1 VSEKPW
7 NYGMARAGR
16 GRTMLQMPMHC
27 YRYPEWQKTI
37 RDGVAKRIGEFVSS
51 GGLRKHKGHADE
63 DGIQTSL
70 THLFANTDELL
81 MRALGAHAHL
91 YGQVAN
97 AEAGLDLGIVGQ
109 QILIGGPPNDYVI
122 FFATMNMEACKL
134 LLRVDAKKF
143 SVELSRIRRERLSA
157 TGFSGS
163 TPRSESLMDL
173 LCAVLPYT
181 TDTIGAATPVEI
193 VDRFV
198 KARLARFVVAPG
210 VDVGPTDHR
219 VGLLRH

>member
-1 VSEKPW
+1 
-7 NYGMARAGR
+7 MARAGR

-37 RDGVAKRIGEFVSS
+37 RDGVAKRIREFVSS
-51 GGLRKHKGHADE
+51 GGLRKHKGDADE

-109 QILIGGPPNDYVI
+109 QVIISGPPNDYVI
-122 FFATMNMEACKL
+122 FFATMKAEACKL
-134 LLRVDAKKF
+134 LLRVPSSFTCSLHWPKRSAL
-143 SVELSRIRRERLSA
+143 SSRHGPGRLSRRLRLA
-157 TGFSGS
+157 GS
-163 TPRSESLMDL
+163 PL
-173 LCAVLPYT
+173 
-181 TDTIGAATPVEI
+181 ATPSS
-193 VDRFV
+193 RWPA
-198 KARLARFVVAPG
+198 KARWMP
-210 VDVGPTDHR
+210 
-219 VGLLRH
+219 